1 MSNPEEKSEK
11 IPQKN
16 KSKEEKIY
24 IPEDEENVEE
34 IDEEDNDIEELV
46 SDDSQ
51 AEIHILEDNSNKN
64 NKKRKKGQKKIQKN
78 QIIIH
83 PKKVQKIEIHQP

>member
-1 MSNPEEKSEK
+1 MSNPEEQSEK
-11 IPQKN
+11 IPPKN

-34 IDEEDNDIEELV
+34 IDEEDNDIEELD

-51 AEIHILEDNSNKN
+51 AEIHI
-64 NKKRKKGQKKIQKN
+64 
-78 QIIIH
+78 
-83 PKKVQKIEIHQP
+83 